1 MTAVALFVE
10 LEIDP
15 DQIRAFDALIADH
28 AAKTLAGEP
37 GCMDFQVY
45 VDRENPN
52 TYLLYELY
60 RDDAALAAHRETA
73 QLAKFRA
80 AAADMLRGRKVIEG
94 LVRPRVEI

>member
-10 LEIDP
+10 FEIDP
-15 DQIRAFDALIADH
+15 DQITAFDALIADH

-37 GCMDFQVY
+37 GCMDFQVH
-45 VDRENPN
+45 VDRADPN

-60 RDDAALAAHRETA
+60 RDDAALVAHREGA

-80 AAADMLRGRKVIEG
+80 KKLCRRRLSWV
-94 LVRPRVEI
+94 VRICDKLNS

>member
-10 LEIDP
+10 FEIDP
-15 DQIRAFDALIADH
+15 DRVAAFDALIADH
-28 AAKTLAGEP
+28 AAKTLAGEA

-60 RDDAALAAHRETA
+60 RDDTALAAHRETA

-80 AAADMLRGRKVIEG
+80 AAADMLRGRK
-94 LVRPRVEI
+94 LT